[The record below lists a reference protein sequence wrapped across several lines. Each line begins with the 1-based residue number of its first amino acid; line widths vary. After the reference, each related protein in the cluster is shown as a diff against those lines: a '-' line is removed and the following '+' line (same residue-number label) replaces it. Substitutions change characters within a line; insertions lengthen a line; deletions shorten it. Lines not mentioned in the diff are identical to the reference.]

1 MSRTGQDYLHSI
13 RDGRVIYLDGQLI
26 EESVDHPAFRNA
38 ARTIAGLYDFQSDP
52 VNADLMTFE
61 SPTSGGAVNRFWQL
75 PKSYEELVKRRE
87 AITAW
92 AELTYGF
99 LGR

>member
-1 MSRTGQDYLHSI
+1 MPRTGEEYLKSI

-52 VNADLMTFE
+52 ANADLMTFP
-61 SPTSGGAVNRFWQL
+61 SPTTGEEVNRFWHL
-75 PKSYEELVKRRE
+75 PKSYARCR
-87 AITAW
+87 
-92 AELTYGF
+92 
-99 LGR
+99 